1 MRRTLQTD
9 KIVLQV
15 TRSALDEISTLCSLA
30 TSKDNQSLLEEARR
44 FGLDECEIIE
54 RGPNDQA
61 NSNPAEDI
69 LNLVGK
75 PDNQK
80 GEKDEKHF
88 NKDGYIIATQDE
100 ALSDALRQWPNVPQ
114 MKLSRA
120 VLLLE
125 SPSAA
130 SRRVSH
136 YEERGKQITGGG
148 TMTEAEREAIRELR
162 KSKRKRQG
170 GDLAAHHQERI
181 RKKAK
186 GPNPLSC
193 KKKVTKSAQET
204 GNKKRRRKK
213 KKDGQV
219 ESTI

>member
-1 MRRTLQTD
+1 MRKTLQTD
-9 KIVLQV
+9 KIILHV
-15 TRSALDEISTLCSLA
+15 TRSALDELSALSSSA
-30 TSKDNQSLLEEARR
+30 TNQENRSLLEEGRQ

-54 RGPNDQA
+54 RGSNDQA

-69 LNLVGK
+69 SKLVGK
-75 PDNQK
+75 TH

-88 NKDGYIIATQDE
+88 NKDAYIICSQDE
-100 ALSDALRQWPNVPQ
+100 ALSDALRKWPNVPR
-114 MKLSRA
+114 MTLSRG

-148 TMTEAEREAIRELR
+148 TMTEEERDAIRNIK

-170 GDLAAHHQERI
+170 ADGAFFSGERI
-181 RKKAK
+181 KKKAK

-193 KKKVTKSAQET
+193 KKGTKSVQET
-204 GNKKRRRKK
+204 SNKRRRRKK
-213 KKDGQV
+213 KKTDEKV
-219 ESTI
+219 ATTI